1 MSLYTHGEVVT
12 FKFIFNS
19 KADFYDP
26 ITIDP
31 NWQTRNST
39 ATPYYGV
46 NINDIFI
53 TIVRGEYGSG
63 GVVGGPYSYNAQSYT
78 PDYGVPI
85 TTQFLTNADVKTA
98 LENNY
103 ITRESEGVYSFVYK
117 IPEKLFPGKYT
128 VVLETFV
135 DGTREI
141 RELTFQVRDANSLP
155 QVYITDK
162 QVLNNVVTFTT
173 SANHNL
179 KKLETITISGVDPVL
194 DGLYE
199 IQKIVADNKFNVSKI
214 TADMQETKVNPYGL
228 VLKEKSY
235 FPVVVTNQAQF
246 SNSSQVNAI
255 YRTLQPFQTNSV
267 LLIGHAD
274 SNTLGINEIKRINSL
289 QEAVDTFNAN
299 RNSPLLRAVFD
310 CHAAGCTDIYVMI
323 SAPMLE
329 YVEDQTQ
336 TNQTMPHLLSS
347 KSATPTNLNFYQKYY
362 ERLEVTYSL
371 AKIFDF
377 IDIVVPVGV
386 SFIRNS
392 GVKFVRQLADFC
404 SQMYVDSSSMTIGI
418 IGSRTVGINPEDIT
432 AISDPLFLE
441 NILKDENGNDPDYS
455 DLDGNVLDI
464 GRHVMLFYGEAIFS
478 YPQLS
483 MNYTNSVSAA
493 VAGQLS
499 NWPVYQGMNRQI
511 LKGAYAILGSTISSI
526 DAIKLDNSKVNTLIK
541 SNRSRRGVPFQVFI
555 SNDRTLA
562 KDGSAFANIPQVR
575 LAAMVINQAIALA
588 DSAMGKF
595 SYDIIKEKM
604 TAMFD
609 MLKFSNPSIIR
620 DYRFEMFADK
630 KVKGKIY
637 LEIDLIS
644 SHALKRINF
653 NLLAGPRV

>member
-1 MSLYTHGEVVT
+1 MSLYTHGETVT

-19 KADFYDP
+19 NADFYDP

-214 TADMQETKVNPYGL
+214 TTDMQETKVNPYGL

-235 FPVVVTNQAQF
+235 FPVDVTNQAQF

-323 SAPMLE
+323 SAPMFE

-441 NILKDENGNDPDYS
+441 NILKDENGNDPEYS

-511 LKGAYAILGSTISSI
+511 LKGADAILGSTISSI
-526 DAIKLDNSKVNTLIK
+526 DAIKMDNSKVNTLIK

-609 MLKFSNPSIIR
+609 MLKSSNPSIIR

>member
-1 MSLYTHGEVVT
+1 MSLYTHNELIT

-19 KADFYDP
+19 NADFYDP

-46 NINDIFI
+46 NINDIFV

-63 GVVGGPYSYNAQSYT
+63 GIVGGPYSYNAQSYI
-78 PDYGVPI
+78 PDYGIPI
-85 TTQFLTNADVKTA
+85 ATQFLTNADVKTA

-103 ITRESEGVYSFVYK
+103 ITRESEGIYNFVYK

-135 DGTREI
+135 NQTREI
-141 RELTFQVRDANSLP
+141 RELTFQVRDASSLP
-155 QVYITDK
+155 QVYIASK
-162 QVLNNVVTFTT
+162 EVFNNSVIFKT
-173 SANHNL
+173 SAKHNL
-179 KKLETITISGVDPVL
+179 KKHETITISGVDSTL

-199 IQKIVADNKFNVSKI
+199 IQKIIADNKFSVSKI
-214 TADMQETKVNPYGL
+214 TANVPETNINPYGL
-228 VLKEKSY
+228 VLREKSY
-235 FPVVVTNQAQF
+235 FPVVVTNQTQF
-246 SNSSQVNAI
+246 SNNSQVNAI
-255 YRTLQPFQTNSV
+255 YKTLQPFETNAV

-274 SNTLGINEIKRINSL
+274 SNTLGINEIKRVVSL
-289 QEAVDTFNAN
+289 QDAIDTFNGN
-299 RNSPLLRAVFD
+299 RNCPLLRAVFD
-310 CHAAGCTDIYVMI
+310 CYAAGCTDIYVMI

-329 YVEDQTQ
+329 YVADQTQ
-336 TNQTMPHLLSS
+336 VNQVMPHLLSS
-347 KSATPTNLNFYQKYY
+347 NSTTPTNLNFYQKYY
-362 ERLEVTYSL
+362 ERLETTYSI
-371 AKIFDF
+371 AKVFDF

-392 GVKFVRQLADFC
+392 EVRFVRQLADFC
-404 SQMYVDSSSMTIGI
+404 SKMYVDSSSMTIGV
-418 IGSRTVGINPEDIT
+418 IGSRTIGINSEDIS
-432 AISDPLFLE
+432 AISHPSFLT
-441 NILKDENGNDPDYS
+441 NILKDENGNEANHV
-455 DLDGNVLDI
+455 DLDGNILDI

-541 SNRSRRGVPFQVFI
+541 SNRSRRGVPFQVFV

-588 DSAMGKF
+588 DSAIGKF

-609 MLKFSNPSIIR
+609 MLKFSEPSIIR
-620 DYRFEMFADK
+620 DYRFEIFADK

-644 SHALKRINF
+644 SNALKRINF

>member
-1 MSLYTHGEVVT
+1 M
-12 FKFIFNS
+12 
-19 KADFYDP
+19 
-26 ITIDP
+26 
-31 NWQTRNST
+31 
-39 ATPYYGV
+39 
-46 NINDIFI
+46 
-53 TIVRGEYGSG
+53 
-63 GVVGGPYSYNAQSYT
+63 
-78 PDYGVPI
+78 
-85 TTQFLTNADVKTA
+85 
-98 LENNY
+98 
-103 ITRESEGVYSFVYK
+103 
-117 IPEKLFPGKYT
+117 
-128 VVLETFV
+128 
-135 DGTREI
+135 
-141 RELTFQVRDANSLP
+141 
-155 QVYITDK
+155 
-162 QVLNNVVTFTT
+162 
-173 SANHNL
+173 
-179 KKLETITISGVDPVL
+179 
-194 DGLYE
+194 
-199 IQKIVADNKFNVSKI
+199 
-214 TADMQETKVNPYGL
+214 
-228 VLKEKSY
+228 
-235 FPVVVTNQAQF
+235 
-246 SNSSQVNAI
+246 
-255 YRTLQPFQTNSV
+255 
-267 LLIGHAD
+267 IGHAD

-289 QEAVDTFNAN
+289 QEAVDVFSAN
-299 RNSPLLRAVFD
+299 RNCPLLRAVFD

-404 SQMYVDSSSMTIGI
+404 SQMYVDSSSMTIGV
-418 IGSRTVGINPEDIT
+418 IGSRTIGINSEDIT
-432 AISDPLFLE
+432 AISNPAFMQ
-441 NILKDENGNDPDYS
+441 NILKDENGRDPDYL
-455 DLDGNVLDI
+455 DLDGNILDI
-464 GRHVMLFYGEAIFS
+464 GRHVMLFYGEAVFS

-526 DAIKLDNSKVNTLIK
+526 DAIKLDNNKINTLIK
-541 SNRSRRGVPFQVFI
+541 SNRSRRGVPFQVLV

-588 DSAMGKF
+588 DSAIGKF
-595 SYDIIKEKM
+595 SYDIIKENM

-609 MLKFSNPSIIR
+609 MLKFSQPSIIR

>member
-1 MSLYTHGEVVT
+1 MSLYTHNELVT

-19 KADFYDP
+19 NADFYDP

-46 NINDIFI
+46 NINDIFV

-63 GVVGGPYSYNAQSYT
+63 GIVGGPYSYNAQSYI
-78 PDYGVPI
+78 PDYGIPI
-85 TTQFLTNADVKTA
+85 ATQFLTNADVKTA

-103 ITRESEGVYSFVYK
+103 ITRESEGIYNFVYK

-135 DGTREI
+135 NQTREI
-141 RELTFQVRDANSLP
+141 RELTFQVRDASSLP
-155 QVYITDK
+155 QVYIASK
-162 QVLNNVVTFTT
+162 EVFNNSVIFKT
-173 SANHNL
+173 SAKHNL
-179 KKLETITISGVDPVL
+179 KKHETITISGVDSTL

-199 IQKIVADNKFNVSKI
+199 IQKIIADNKFSVSKI
-214 TADMQETKVNPYGL
+214 TANVPETNINPYGL
-228 VLKEKSY
+228 VLREKSY
-235 FPVVVTNQAQF
+235 FPVVVTNQTQF
-246 SNSSQVNAI
+246 SNNSQVNAI
-255 YRTLQPFQTNSV
+255 YKTLQPFETNAV

-274 SNTLGINEIKRINSL
+274 SNTLGINEIKRVVSL
-289 QEAVDTFNAN
+289 QDAIDTFNGN
-299 RNSPLLRAVFD
+299 RNCPLLRAVFD
-310 CHAAGCTDIYVMI
+310 CYAAGCTDIYVMI

-329 YVEDQTQ
+329 YVADQTQ
-336 TNQTMPHLLSS
+336 VNQVMPHLLSS
-347 KSATPTNLNFYQKYY
+347 NSTTPTNLNFYQKYY
-362 ERLEVTYSL
+362 ERLETTYSI
-371 AKIFDF
+371 AKVFDF

-392 GVKFVRQLADFC
+392 EVRFVRQLADFC
-404 SQMYVDSSSMTIGI
+404 SKMYVDSSSMTIGV
-418 IGSRTVGINPEDIT
+418 IGSRTIGINSEDIS
-432 AISDPLFLE
+432 AISHPSFLT
-441 NILKDENGNDPDYS
+441 NILKDENGNEANHV
-455 DLDGNVLDI
+455 DLDGNILDI

-541 SNRSRRGVPFQVFI
+541 SNRSRRGVPFQVFV

-588 DSAMGKF
+588 DSAIGKF

-609 MLKFSNPSIIR
+609 MLKFSEPSIIR
-620 DYRFEMFADK
+620 DYRFEIFADK

-644 SHALKRINF
+644 SNALKRINF

>member
-1 MSLYTHGEVVT
+1 M
-12 FKFIFNS
+12 
-19 KADFYDP
+19 
-26 ITIDP
+26 
-31 NWQTRNST
+31 
-39 ATPYYGV
+39 
-46 NINDIFI
+46 
-53 TIVRGEYGSG
+53 
-63 GVVGGPYSYNAQSYT
+63 
-78 PDYGVPI
+78 
-85 TTQFLTNADVKTA
+85 
-98 LENNY
+98 
-103 ITRESEGVYSFVYK
+103 
-117 IPEKLFPGKYT
+117 
-128 VVLETFV
+128 
-135 DGTREI
+135 
-141 RELTFQVRDANSLP
+141 
-155 QVYITDK
+155 
-162 QVLNNVVTFTT
+162 
-173 SANHNL
+173 
-179 KKLETITISGVDPVL
+179 
-194 DGLYE
+194 
-199 IQKIVADNKFNVSKI
+199 
-214 TADMQETKVNPYGL
+214 ADMEQTQVNPYGL
-228 VLKEKSY
+228 VLREKSY
-235 FPVVVTNQAQF
+235 FPVVVTNQAQL
-246 SNSSQVNAI
+246 SDSSQVSAI
-255 YRTLQPFQTNSV
+255 YKTLQPFQTNSV

-289 QEAVDTFNAN
+289 QEAVDVFSAN
-299 RNSPLLRAVFD
+299 RNCPLLRAVFD

-404 SQMYVDSSSMTIGI
+404 SQMYVDSSSMTIGV
-418 IGSRTVGINPEDIT
+418 IGSRTIGINSEDIT
-432 AISDPLFLE
+432 AISNPAFMQ
-441 NILKDENGNDPDYS
+441 NILKDENGRDPDYL
-455 DLDGNVLDI
+455 DLDGNILDI
-464 GRHVMLFYGEAIFS
+464 GRHVMLFYGEAVFS

-526 DAIKLDNSKVNTLIK
+526 DAIKLDNNKINTLIK
-541 SNRSRRGVPFQVFI
+541 SNRSRRGVPFQVLV

-588 DSAMGKF
+588 DSAIGKF
-595 SYDIIKEKM
+595 SYDIIKENM

-609 MLKFSNPSIIR
+609 MLKFSQPSIIR

>member
-19 KADFYDP
+19 NADFYDP

-214 TADMQETKVNPYGL
+214 TTDMQETKVNPYGL

-336 TNQTMPHLLSS
+336 TNPTMPHLLSS

-386 SFIRNS
+386 SFIRNRE
-392 GVKFVRQLADFC
+392 VKFVRQLADFC

-478 YPQLS
+478 YPHLS

-526 DAIKLDNSKVNTLIK
+526 VAIKLDNSKVNTLIK

-609 MLKFSNPSIIR
+609 MLKSSNPSIIR

>member
-1 MSLYTHGEVVT
+1 MSLYTHGETVT
-12 FKFIFNS
+12 FKFLFNS
-19 KADFYDP
+19 NVDFYDP

-46 NINDIFI
+46 NINDIFV

-63 GVVGGPYSYNAQSYT
+63 GVVGGPYSYNAQSYI
-78 PDYGVPI
+78 PDYGIPI
-85 TTQFLTNADVKTA
+85 ATQFLTNADVKTA

-103 ITRESEGVYSFVYK
+103 ITRESEGIYNFVYK
-117 IPEKLFPGKYT
+117 IPEKLFAGKYT

-135 DGTREI
+135 NQTREI
-141 RELTFQVRDANSLP
+141 RELTFQVRDASSLP
-155 QVYITDK
+155 QVYIASK
-162 QVLNNVVTFTT
+162 EVFNNSVTFKT
-173 SANHNL
+173 SAKHNL
-179 KKLETITISGVDPVL
+179 KKHETITISGVDSTL

-199 IQKIVADNKFNVSKI
+199 VQKIIADNKFSISKI
-214 TADMQETKVNPYGL
+214 TANVPETDINPYGL
-228 VLKEKSY
+228 VLREKSY
-235 FPVVVTNQAQF
+235 FPVVVTNQTQF
-246 SNSSQVNAI
+246 SNNSQVNAV
-255 YRTLQPFQTNSV
+255 YKTLQPFETNSV

-274 SNTLGINEIKRINSL
+274 SNTLGINEIKRVVSL
-289 QEAVDTFNAN
+289 QDAIDTFNGN
-299 RNSPLLRAVFD
+299 RNCPLLRAVFD
-310 CHAAGCTDIYVMI
+310 CYAAGCTDIYVMI
-323 SAPMLE
+323 SAPMVE
-329 YVEDQTQ
+329 YVADQTQ
-336 TNQTMPHLLSS
+336 VNQVMPHLLSS
-347 KSATPTNLNFYQKYY
+347 SSTTPTNLNFYQKYY
-362 ERLEVTYSL
+362 ERLETTYSI

-392 GVKFVRQLADFC
+392 EVKFVRQLADFC
-404 SQMYVDSSSMTIGI
+404 SQMYVNSSSMTIGV
-418 IGSRTVGINPEDIT
+418 IGSRTTGINPEDIST
-432 AISDPLFLE
+432 ISHPSFLA
-441 NILKDENGNDPDYS
+441 NILKDKNGNEANHV
-455 DLDGNVLDI
+455 DLDGNILDI

-526 DAIKLDNSKVNTLIK
+526 DAIKIDNSKVNTLIK
-541 SNRSRRGVPFQVFI
+541 SNRSRRGVPFQVLV

-588 DSAMGKF
+588 DSAVGKF

-604 TAMFD
+604 TAMFN
-609 MLKFSNPSIIR
+609 MLKFSEPAIIR
-620 DYRFEMFADK
+620 DYRFEIFADK
-630 KVKGKIY
+630 KIKGKIY

-644 SHALKRINF
+644 SNALKRINF